1 MTPEGIQIRKLKKA
15 EYEDRR
21 RKHVVKELDLQMSRE
36 GKQGNW
42 HKITRNRDFIHLS
55 QLKDYDMWQDE
66 DL

>member
-1 MTPEGIQIRKLKKA
+1 
-15 EYEDRR
+15 
-21 RKHVVKELDLQMSRE
+21 MSRE

>member
-1 MTPEGIQIRKLKKA
+1 MRKRHLSEMMTPEGIQIRKLKKA

-55 QLKDYDMWQDE
+55 QL
-66 DL
+66 